1 MIFFTK
7 YHLKKIILFFPFII
21 LISCK
26 LQEQSNNHGIIFLEN
41 RANKLIINNSNKN
54 DVLKVIG
61 EPHTKSIENENKWIY
76 VERVLTKGEY
86 HKLGQNI
93 LKSNNILI
101 LTFDKFGILT
111 NKQLLDKN
119 DLKNIDFSETQTEN
133 RITQKSFVEK
143 LLQSLKGKMY
153 GNR

>member
-1 MIFFTK
+1 MFFFK
-7 YHLKKIILFFPFII
+7 KCHLKKIILFLFII

-41 RANKLIINNSNKN
+41 RAKKLIVNNSNKN

-119 DLKNIDFSETQTEN
+119 DIKDIKFSNSETEN

-153 GNR
+153 GNK

>member
-1 MIFFTK
+1 MFFFTK
-7 YHLKKIILFFPFII
+7 YHLKQILLFSFII

-41 RANKLIINNSNKN
+41 RANKLIVNKSNKN
-54 DVLKVIG
+54 DVLKIIG
-61 EPHTKSIENENKWIY
+61 EPHTKSIENNNKWIY
-76 VERVLTKGEY
+76 VERVLIKGEY
-86 HKLGQNI
+86 HKLGKNI

-111 NKQLLDKN
+111 NKHLLDKN
-119 DLKNIDFSETQTEN
+119 DLKDIKFSESKTEN

-153 GNR
+153 GNK

>member
-1 MIFFTK
+1 MFFFTK
-7 YHLKKIILFFPFII
+7 YHFKKILFFSLFI

-111 NKQLLDKN
+111 DKQMLNKN
-119 DLKNIDFSETQTEN
+119 DIEDLKFSEKITEN
-133 RITQKSFVEK
+133 NITQKSFVEK

>member
-1 MIFFTK
+1 MFFFTK
-7 YHLKKIILFFPFII
+7 YHLKKILFFSFII

-41 RANKLIINNSNKN
+41 RANKLIVNNSNKN
-54 DVLKVIG
+54 DVLKIIG
-61 EPHTKSIENENKWIY
+61 EPHIKSIENDNKWIY
-76 VERVLTKGEY
+76 VERVLTNGEY

-93 LKSNNILI
+93 LKSNNLLI
-101 LTFDKFGILT
+101 LTFDKFGILID
-111 NKQLLDKN
+111 KQLLDKN
-119 DLKNIDFSETQTEN
+119 DIKDIEFSESKTKN
-133 RITQKSFVEK
+133 KITQRSFVEK

>member
-1 MIFFTK
+1 MFFFKK
-7 YHLKKIILFFPFII
+7 YHLKKIILFLFII
-21 LISCK
+21 LISCR

-41 RANKLIINNSNKN
+41 RAKKLIVNNSNKN

-61 EPHTKSIENENKWIY
+61 EPHTKSIDNENKWIY

-119 DLKNIDFSETQTEN
+119 DIKDIKFSNSKTEN

-153 GNR
+153 GNK

>member
-1 MIFFTK
+1 MFFFKK
-7 YHLKKIILFFPFII
+7 YHLKKIILFLFII
-21 LISCK
+21 LISCR

-41 RANKLIINNSNKN
+41 RAKKLIVNNSNKN

-61 EPHTKSIENENKWIY
+61 EPHTKSIDNENKWIY

-119 DLKNIDFSETQTEN
+119 DIKDIKFSNSKTEN

>member
-1 MIFFTK
+1 MPFFIK
-7 YHLKKIILFFPFII
+7 YHKKIVIVFSFII

-41 RANKLIINNSNKN
+41 RSNKLILNSTNKN
-54 DVLKVIG
+54 DVLKIVG
-61 EPHTKSIENENKWIY
+61 EPHTKSIEDENKWIY
-76 VERVLTKGEY
+76 IERILTKGEY
-86 HKLGQNI
+86 HKLGQNV

-111 NKQLLDKN
+111 DKKLLNKN
-119 DLKNIDFSETQTEN
+119 DLKEIKFSDSTTEN
-133 RITQKSFVEK
+133 KITQKSFVEK

-153 GNR
+153 GNK

>member
-1 MIFFTK
+1 MFFFSK
-7 YHLKKIILFFPFII
+7 YHLKKIILFLFII
-21 LISCK
+21 LISCG

-41 RANKLIINNSNKN
+41 RANKLIVNNSNKN
-54 DVLKVIG
+54 DVLRVIG
-61 EPHTKSIENENKWIY
+61 EPHTKSIESENKWIY

-119 DLKNIDFSETQTEN
+119 DIKDIEFSNSKTEN

-153 GNR
+153 GNK

>member
-7 YHLKKIILFFPFII
+7 YHLKKIILFFSFII

-41 RANKLIINNSNKN
+41 RANKLIIKESNKN
-54 DVLKVIG
+54 DVLKIIG
-61 EPHTKSIENENKWIY
+61 EPHTKSIENDNKWIY

-86 HKLGQNI
+86 HKLGKNI

-101 LTFDKFGILT
+101 LTFDKFGILI

-119 DLKNIDFSETQTEN
+119 DIKDIKFSESTTEN

-153 GNR
+153 GNK

>member
-1 MIFFTK
+1 MFFFTK
-7 YHLKKIILFFPFII
+7 YHLKKILLFSFII

-41 RANKLIINNSNKN
+41 RANKLIVNKTNKN
-54 DVLKVIG
+54 DVLKIIG
-61 EPHTKSIENENKWIY
+61 EPHTKSIENDNKWIY

-86 HKLGQNI
+86 YKLGKNI

-111 NKQLLDKN
+111 NKHLLDKN
-119 DLKNIDFSETQTEN
+119 DLKDIKFSESKTEN

-153 GNR
+153 GNK

>member
-7 YHLKKIILFFPFII
+7 YHLKKIILFFSFII

>member
-1 MIFFTK
+1 MFFFTK
-7 YHLKKIILFFPFII
+7 YHLKKIILFLFII
-21 LISCK
+21 LISCG

-41 RANKLIINNSNKN
+41 RANKLIVNNSNKN
-54 DVLKVIG
+54 DVLRVIG
-61 EPHTKSIENENKWIY
+61 EPHTKSIESENKWIY

-119 DLKNIDFSETQTEN
+119 DIKDIEFSNSKTEN

-153 GNR
+153 GNK

>member
-1 MIFFTK
+1 MFFFTK
-7 YHLKKIILFFPFII
+7 YHFKKILFFSFII

-41 RANKLIINNSNKN
+41 RANKLIVNNSNKN
-54 DVLKVIG
+54 DVLKIVG
-61 EPHTKSIENENKWIY
+61 EPHIKSIENNNKWIY

-93 LKSNNILI
+93 LKSNNLLI
-101 LTFDKFGILT
+101 LTFDKFGILID
-111 NKQLLDKN
+111 KQLLDKN
-119 DLKNIDFSETQTEN
+119 DIKDIEFSESKTKN
-133 RITQKSFVEK
+133 KITQRSFVEK

>member
-1 MIFFTK
+1 MFFFTK
-7 YHLKKIILFFPFII
+7 YHLKKILFFSFII

-41 RANKLIINNSNKN
+41 RANKLIVSNSNKN
-54 DVLKVIG
+54 DVLKIIG
-61 EPHTKSIENENKWIY
+61 EPHIKSIENNNKWIY

-101 LTFDKFGILT
+101 LTFDKFGILID
-111 NKQLLDKN
+111 KQLLDKN
-119 DLKNIDFSETQTEN
+119 DIKDIEFSESKTEN
-133 RITQKSFVEK
+133 KITQRSFVEK

>member
-1 MIFFTK
+1 MFFFK
-7 YHLKKIILFFPFII
+7 KCHLKKIILFLFII
-21 LISCK
+21 LISCR

-41 RANKLIINNSNKN
+41 RAKKLIVNNSNKN

-61 EPHTKSIENENKWIY
+61 EPHTKSIDNENKWIY

-119 DLKNIDFSETQTEN
+119 DIKDIKFSNSKTEN

>member
-1 MIFFTK
+1 MFFFTK
-7 YHLKKIILFFPFII
+7 YHLKKIILFSFII

-61 EPHTKSIENENKWIY
+61 EPHTKSIKNDNKWIY

-93 LKSNNILI
+93 LKTNNILI

-111 NKQLLDKN
+111 DKQLLDK
-119 DLKNIDFSETQTEN
+119 DDIKNIEFSESITEN
-133 RITQKSFVEK
+133 NITQKSFVEK

>member
-1 MIFFTK
+1 MFFFTK
-7 YHLKKIILFFPFII
+7 YHLKKIILFLFII
-21 LISCK
+21 LISCG

-41 RANKLIINNSNKN
+41 RAKKLIVNNSNKN

-61 EPHTKSIENENKWIY
+61 EPHTKSIESENKWIY
-76 VERVLTKGEY
+76 IERVLTKGEY

-93 LKSNNILI
+93 IKTNNILI

-111 NKQLLDKN
+111 DKQLLNKN
-119 DLKNIDFSETQTEN
+119 DIKDIEFSESKTEN

-153 GNR
+153 GNK

>member
-1 MIFFTK
+1 MSFFTK
-7 YHLKKIILFFPFII
+7 YHLKKIHLFLFII

-41 RANKLIINNSNKN
+41 RANKLIVNNSNKN
-54 DVLKVIG
+54 DVLKIIG
-61 EPHTKSIENENKWIY
+61 EPHIKSIENDNKWIY

-93 LKSNNILI
+93 LKSNNLLI
-101 LTFDKFGILT
+101 LTFDKFGILID
-111 NKQLLDKN
+111 KQLLDKN
-119 DLKNIDFSETQTEN
+119 DIKDIEFSESKTEN
-133 RITQKSFVEK
+133 KITQRSFVEK